1 VKRRFPVDAS
11 GLRKRSGSRV
21 PGTGLLL
28 IILLLILPCR
38 GAGTNSNPVAEF
50 DAAARLYEQGQYRA
64 AAEAYGN
71 LLAQG
76 RTSAALHFNLGNA
89 WFKAGEPGRAILNY
103 RLAERLTPRD
113 PDIRANLRMT
123 RELVAGGSPVSEAA
137 WRRWTRK
144 LTLNEW
150 AGFTA
155 AMVWLCFGALT
166 WGELR
171 SARSSGP
178 RRLAISAG
186 VAVAVS
192 GTFLA
197 SAWQDRRAASEAVVL
212 VHEAV
217 VRYGPLEVSPE
228 LSKVV
233 GGAELTVLDRKD
245 GWLQVSGIPR
255 GPGWI
260 PERDVAVLPP

>member
-1 VKRRFPVDAS
+1 MRRWFPNDTTEP
-11 GLRKRSGSRV
+11 RKR
-21 PGTGLLL
+21 PGIRGPGRGFLLL
-28 IILLLILPCR
+28 LLLLLLPCR
-38 GAGTNSNPVAEF
+38 GAGTNANPVAEF

-64 AAEAYGN
+64 AAEAYGK
-71 LLAQG
+71 LLSQG

-89 WFKAGEPGRAILNY
+89 WFKAGEAGRAILNY
-103 RLAERLTPRD
+103 RLAERLSPRD

-123 RELVAGGSPVSEAA
+123 RELVAGGSPAPESA
-137 WRRWTRK
+137 WRRWTRR

-150 AGFTA
+150 AGLAA

-171 SARSSGP
+171 SARSPGP
-178 RRLAISAG
+178 RRLAIVAGG
-186 VAVAVS
+186 VAVATGV
-192 GTFLA
+192 FLGA
-197 SAWQDRRAASEAVVL
+197 AWRERRAASEAVVL
-212 VHEAV
+212 AHEAV

-233 GGAELTVLDRKD
+233 GGAELAVLDRKD

-260 PERDVAVLPP
+260 QERDVAVLPP